1 MIKKGDSIKSWEKLE
16 EEINNSHLTS
26 FCRQDFASTKDAS
39 YNDNNL
45 FNFEKFEDYQLL
57 WKLDDYQLLWK
68 LDVMFRMLVENL
80 DYGKFEKTEEECSC
94 DYRHSI
100 LMEIRATIV
109 NEVAE
114 EWVKVNGKVSDIESA
129 QKFADE
135 LIANLKSFLA

>member
-1 MIKKGDSIKSWEKLE
+1 MIKESDSIKSWEKLE
-16 EEINNSHLTS
+16 EEVNNSHLTS
-26 FCRQDFASTKDAS
+26 LVCCQGFAATKDDS
-39 YNDNNL
+39 YDDNSW
-45 FNFEKFEDYQLL
+45 FESDE
-57 WKLDDYQLLWK
+57 LLWK
-68 LDVMFRMLVENL
+68 LDVMFRMLDENL
-80 DYGKFEKTEEECSC
+80 DYGKFEETEEERSS

-135 LIANLKSFLA
+135 LIANLKPFLA